1 MSLIKITDL
10 TKQLGLSSRT
20 LRYYEQEG
28 LIESTRMP
36 YESYRYYD
44 ESAVQRL
51 RQIMILRKMQIPVRE
66 IIRIYENPEIS
77 TLVEV
82 FTDKIAEIDREVTA
96 LSELKEIINTFLR
109 EMTEKGIK
117 KISALP
123 LLYEEM
129 EKQAELLEGQ
139 IRQHAQA
146 EPQNPDGQDVPTPQH
161 RRAQS
166 NGASPDSPLESDV
179 MTGHTAP
186 PELYAPPQSALHQLN
201 RLQEQ
206 LAAPPDTAILL
217 LPSMR
222 VLTSCLRQ
230 SGKSDIPGFWHTV
243 QALNLSPG
251 LPGGHEQFEF
261 QNGPEGAV
269 MLRIDEHFQ
278 NETDYLDDSFPGGL
292 YAAANLYVDE
302 GLEEQFRRLV
312 KSFDDNRFYEIDYT
326 HDGRLSRHALIENLI
341 SPDERRELVSLLA
354 PVKQRMA
361 NPAYFGK
368 PVELPAGSVTLEEIQ
383 SQNPVLRETKVA
395 LDKVT
400 PINNPHYRILDNGEA
415 EYTGWIST
423 RVLNTNVAVKLP
435 FRVDIEFR
443 LGGDDEQFGFG
454 SEEGSLIFYHGAE
467 PDYYAGGVS
476 LGSLSQNGFGINMGN
491 QPSENQSRAAL
502 HREAIVFRQPCFS
515 DLYEFPGRGGIREK
529 GYNQVTW
536 ILGPRHLAVIING
549 EIRYCGTD
557 FPYMSLDLARTAPGD
572 IIIGSNGQGMKYFR
586 SIRVS
591 QLACAPKIRLKKE
604 ELLVTTKQ
612 SNNMIPIIHRLVT
625 DEYGENYWF
634 NGCARYVMECL
645 GETDYDYNFFA
656 GLTGDVF
663 TQYYPKGEFRGEG
676 VSGYMLAE
684 GPHRNLRETEDCF
697 ALVPDEVGYLETL
710 FGKCGYASTFVSRKE
725 LRKNPDMYLQT
736 LVSYIDRGITVI
748 VWGTGEPPAGVLVG
762 YEEYG
767 KTLLYITGN
776 NNRPERVS
784 LENMLEKNEF
794 PNPGWIFVGSKK
806 EAPSLAQLYRD
817 TVRILP
823 KLLATET
830 ESFCFGP
837 SAFLAWAEDIEKGRF
852 DSVKPEEFDPWC
864 AHTAYVCGLATNASC
879 CHGFLEKAFA
889 LNPDLTFLKE
899 VSDLYKRCGEM
910 WNNDSGTDL
919 EALGGGF
926 NVTLEALQSP
936 ARRGPIARK
945 LRDFAEVTEEIRR
958 ALQRG
963 IDSCF

>member
-1 MSLIKITDL
+1 MNLIKITDL
-10 TKQLGLSSRT
+10 TRQLGLSSRT

-36 YESYRYYD
+36 YEAYRYYD

-51 RQIMILRKMQIPVRE
+51 QQIMILRKMQIPVRE

-82 FTDKIAEIDREVTA
+82 FTDKIAEIDSQVTA

-139 IRQHAQA
+139 VRLQ
-146 EPQNPDGQDVPTPQH
+146 
-161 RRAQS
+161 
-166 NGASPDSPLESDV
+166 
-179 MTGHTAP
+179 
-186 PELYAPPQSALHQLN
+186 QLN
-201 RLQEQ
+201 RVHKQ
-206 LAAPPDTAILL
+206 LAAPLDTAILL
-217 LPSMR
+217 LPAMR

-230 SGKSDIPGFWHTV
+230 SPGESDIPGFWHTA
-243 QALNLSPG
+243 QALNLPLG
-251 LPGGHEQFEF
+251 LPGRHERFEF
-261 QNGPEGAV
+261 QNGSGGAV

-278 NETDYLDDSFPGGL
+278 NDTDYLDDSFPGGL
-292 YAAANLYVDE
+292 YAAASLYVDE
-302 GLEEQFRRLV
+302 GLEEPFHRLV
-312 KSFDDNRFYEIDYT
+312 RSFDNNCFYEIDYT

-341 SPDERRELVSLLA
+341 SPDERRELVSLLV

-383 SQNPVLRETKVA
+383 SQNPVLWETEVA
-395 LDKVT
+395 LDKVS
-400 PINNPHYRILDNGEA
+400 PINHPHYRILDNGEA

-423 RVLNTNVAVKLP
+423 RVLNTNVSVKLP

-443 LGGDDEQFGFG
+443 LGEDDEQFGYG
-454 SEEGSLIFYHGAE
+454 AEEGGLIFYHGAE
-467 PDYYAGGVS
+467 PDYYAGGAL
-476 LGSLSQNGFGINMGN
+476 LGNLSQNGFGINMGN
-491 QPSENQSRAAL
+491 LPSEDLSKAVL
-502 HREAIVFRQPCFS
+502 HREAIFFRQPYFS
-515 DLYEFPGRGGIREK
+515 DLYEFPGRGGIRKKE
-529 GYNQVTW
+529 YNQITW
-536 ILGPRHLAVIING
+536 ILGQKHLAVIING

-557 FPYMSLDLARTAPGD
+557 FPYMSLDLSRTAAGD

-586 SIRVS
+586 SIRIS
-591 QLACAPKIRLKKE
+591 QLAFTPDIRLKKE
-604 ELLVTTKQ
+604 ELLMTTKQ
-612 SNNMIPIIHRLVT
+612 SNNIIPNIHRLVT

-645 GETDYDYNFFA
+645 GETDYDYSFFS

-663 TQYYPKGEFRGEG
+663 TQYYPKGEFRSEG

-684 GPHRNLRETEDCF
+684 GTHMNLRETDDCF
-697 ALVPDEVGYLETL
+697 VLVPQETGFIETL
-710 FGKCGYASTFVSRKE
+710 FEKCGYASTFVTRKE
-725 LRKNPDMYLQT
+725 LHKNPDMYLQT
-736 LVSYIDRGITVI
+736 LLSYIDRGIPVI
-748 VWGTGEPPAGVLVG
+748 TWDSPTGVLVG
-762 YEEYG
+762 YEEHG

-776 NNRPERVS
+776 NSRPERLPMEKI
-784 LENMLEKNEF
+784 LEENGS
-794 PNPGWIFVGSKK
+794 PASGWIFIGNKK
-806 EAPSLAQLYRD
+806 DAPSLAQLYRE
-817 TVRILP
+817 TIRTLP

-830 ESFCFGP
+830 ETFYFGA
-837 SAFLAWAEDIEKGRF
+837 SAFRAWAKDIERGHF
-852 DSVKPEEFDPWC
+852 DSVEPENFDPWF
-864 AHTAYVCGLATNASC
+864 AYTAYVCGLATNASC
-879 CHGFLEKAFA
+879 CHGFLEKAME
-889 LNPDLTFLKE
+889 LNPDLAFLKE

-910 WNNDSGTDL
+910 WNHDHGADL

-926 NVTLEALQSP
+926 NVTLEALKSP
-936 ARRGPIARK
+936 ARRGPIANK

-958 ALQRG
+958 VLQQG